1 MTVPPTFDRDE
12 GLLEKIADTALDD
25 DYYVVR
31 ARPHDASHRFNTV
44 LTGLVLAVFAVLV
57 AVAAIQ
63 TRSERPA
70 AERARETLIGDI
82 DSRKAL
88 LADRE
93 GRAEKLRREVQTL
106 RSSAI
111 GADAQLEELRLLAS
125 DRAVHGPGLRVRTS
139 PVPGDDI
146 TDRDLQ
152 VLVNGFWYAGAEAVS
167 VNGQRIGSLTAIRQA
182 NGIVKVN
189 YEAIGP
195 PYEIVVLGDPDSL
208 KERFEQST
216 VGRDWQLRR
225 NHAGLKFD
233 VARSDDLSVKA
244 VPKDRLTIRH
254 ATATKGD
261 A

>member
-1 MTVPPTFDRDE
+1 MHDDE
-12 GLLEKIADTALDD
+12 QGLLEKIADTALDD

-44 LTGLVLAVFAVLV
+44 LTGVVLAAFAVLV

-82 DSRKAL
+82 DSRKTL

-93 GRAEKLRREVQTL
+93 GRAEKLRAEVASL
-106 RSSAI
+106 RSSAV
-111 GADAQLEELRLLAS
+111 GADAELDELRLLAA
-125 DRAVHGPGLRVRTS
+125 DQAVRGPGLRVVTS
-139 PVPGDDI
+139 PGPRDDI

-152 VLVNGFWYAGAEAVS
+152 RLVNGFWYAGAEAVA

-182 NGIVKVN
+182 GGVVKVN
-189 YEAIGP
+189 YDAIGP
-195 PYEIVVLGDPDSL
+195 PYTIVVLGDADGL
-208 KERFEQST
+208 QERFEQSV
-216 VGRDWQLRR
+216 VGRDWLQRR
-225 NHAGLKFD
+225 KQAGVQFD

-244 VPKDRLTIRH
+244 VPKDRLAIRH
-254 ATATKGD
+254 ATAKRGD